1 MPPALVLHPSATP
14 PALILHAPARPLHAR
29 RTPPILIVLPCPPP
43 ALTLCASVP
52 LPALG
57 PTQMDAVNEMR
68 LQDAQ
73 QRHEQ
78 LLEDIRQLNAK
89 HRQEF
94 QDKVKAKKV
103 RGRWDS
109 GGAC

>member
-1 MPPALVLHPSATP
+1 
-14 PALILHAPARPLHAR
+14 
-29 RTPPILIVLPCPPP
+29 
-43 ALTLCASVP
+43 
-52 LPALG
+52 
-57 PTQMDAVNEMR
+57 MDAVNEMR

-103 RGRWDS
+103 RGRWEG

>member
-1 MPPALVLHPSATP
+1 
-14 PALILHAPARPLHAR
+14 
-29 RTPPILIVLPCPPP
+29 
-43 ALTLCASVP
+43 
-52 LPALG
+52 
-57 PTQMDAVNEMR
+57 MDAVNEMR

-103 RGRWDS
+103 RSCWEGN
-109 GGAC
+109 GASARMSVHKGLLEYQVVERHGCLHMIAFNPGSVNPCLSYCGPPKTPIPAPGT